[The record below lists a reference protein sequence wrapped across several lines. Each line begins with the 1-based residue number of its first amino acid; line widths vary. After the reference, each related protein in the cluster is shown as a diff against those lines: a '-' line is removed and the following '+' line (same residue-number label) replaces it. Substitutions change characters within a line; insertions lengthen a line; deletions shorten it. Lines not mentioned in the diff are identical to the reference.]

1 MDHLSKTKRSWNM
14 SLIKSKDTKPE
25 VIVRSIVHRLGFRF
39 RLHKSGLPGSPDI
52 VLKKY
57 KTVIFVHGCFWH
69 QHKGCKRSNIPKTNQ
84 KYWIPKLERN
94 LERDRINKRDLKKD
108 GWKVIVLWECQMRD
122 PERLKLDLISKLI

>member
-1 MDHLSKTKRSWNM
+1 M